1 MQKPHLKRWKTVCLE
16 KRKGGLGVRNLSL
29 MNLALLCKWSW
40 RYAIE
45 REALW
50 KQVISQRYGEDDGG
64 WHSCEVSERFDV
76 GLWKVIRKKWN
87 YLSDRLT
94 FQVDNGQRVR
104 FWMDKWYGDE
114 PLYESFPSLF
124 TLSSSKEAWV
134 ADVWN
139 PKGEEDGWTPL
150 FSRVFNDWE
159 LDLVERFLQKIQ
171 ATRVHRAVEDR
182 VIWTASRCRTF
193 SVKSLDSI

>member
-1 MQKPHLKRWKTVCLE
+1 M
-16 KRKGGLGVRNLSL
+16 
-29 MNLALLCKWSW
+29 
-40 RYAIE
+40 
-45 REALW
+45 
-50 KQVISQRYGEDDGG
+50 
-64 WHSCEVSERFDV
+64 SERFDV

-150 FSRVFNDWE
+150 FSRVFND
-159 LDLVERFLQKIQ
+159 
-171 ATRVHRAVEDR
+171 
-182 VIWTASRCRTF
+182 
-193 SVKSLDSI
+193 

>member
-1 MQKPHLKRWKTVCLE
+1 MKQMEPWRDTQLHFFDVKNTFLHGDLE
-16 KRKGGLGVRNLSL
+16 KEVDIFAKWKFRWSKRNHTLFIKRSTTGKITPLIPYMHDIIVIRDDIEEKGSRPDDLSKLASYVVQGLF
-29 MNLALLCKWSW
+29 
-40 RYAIE
+40 

-64 WHSCEVSERFDV
+64 GIPV
-76 GLWKVIRKKWN
+76 
-87 YLSDRLT
+87 RLT
-94 FQVDNGQRVR
+94 FQVDNGQRVG

-150 FSRVFNDWE
+150 FSRVFND
-159 LDLVERFLQKIQ
+159 
-171 ATRVHRAVEDR
+171 
-182 VIWTASRCRTF
+182 
-193 SVKSLDSI
+193 